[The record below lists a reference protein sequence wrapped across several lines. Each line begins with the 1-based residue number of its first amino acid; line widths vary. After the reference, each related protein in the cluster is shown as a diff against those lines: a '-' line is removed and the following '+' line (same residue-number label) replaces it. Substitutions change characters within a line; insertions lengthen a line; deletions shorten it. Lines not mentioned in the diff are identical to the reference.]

1 MDKSKT
7 SIGVVLTCHNRK
19 EKTLTCLKKLI
30 NQDNIDTIDSSVY
43 IVDDGSTDGTSEA
56 VKINF
61 PQVNIIK
68 GDGTLFWNGG
78 MRVAFSKAMENE
90 CDYYLWLNDDTF
102 LYSDVLKLLLETSNN
117 MKQQRGRD
125 VIVTGTIIDID
136 TKKVNYGGR
145 NQKSKLQPLFFTLLN
160 SSAEL
165 QKCDTFNGN
174 VVLIPQNVVS
184 KIGNISSEYS
194 RQHSGDLDYGL
205 RAKYEGFESWVAP
218 GVVGECPSNSLK
230 GTIFDKSL
238 PFRDRIKQMKSPKGV
253 PPARE
258 WMVFAKRHAG
268 FLWPFYWLRTVVRV
282 IFPWAYLIIRKS
294 Q

>member
-205 RAKYEGFESWVAP
+205 RAKYAGFESWVAP

>member
-1 MDKSKT
+1 MGKSKT
-7 SIGVVLTCHNRK
+7 SIGVVITCHNRK
-19 EKTLTCLKKLI
+19 EKTLASLKKLI
-30 NQDNIDTIDSSVY
+30 NQDNIDKIDLNIY
-43 IVDDGSTDGTSEA
+43 LADDGSTDGTSEA
-56 VKINF
+56 VKKNF

-68 GDGTLFWNGG
+68 GDGTLYWNGG
-78 MRVAFSKAMENE
+78 MRVAFSKAIRNKH
-90 CDYYLWLNDDTF
+90 DYYLWLNDDTI
-102 LYSDVLKLLLETSNN
+102 LYRNALKLLVTNSINL
-117 MKQQRGRD
+117 KQKQGND
-125 VIVTGTIIDID
+125 VIVTGSIKDID
-136 TKKVNYGGR
+136 TGAINYGGR

-165 QKCDTFNGN
+165 QKCNTFNGN

-184 KIGNISSEYS
+184 KIGNISPEFSK
-194 RQHSGDLDYGL
+194 QHGGDIDYGL

-238 PFRDRIKQMKSPKGV
+238 PLRDRIKQMKSPKGV

-268 FLWPFYWLRTVVRV
+268 FLWPFYWLRTMVRI
-282 IFPWAYLIIRKS
+282 IFPWAYLLIRKP

>member
-56 VKINF
+56 IKNNF

-68 GDGTLFWNGG
+68 GDGALFWNGG
-78 MRVAFSKAMENE
+78 MRGAFSKAMENE
-90 CDYYLWLNDDTF
+90 CDYYFWLNDDTF

-205 RAKYEGFESWVAP
+205 RAKYAGFESWVAP

-268 FLWPFYWLRTVVRV
+268 FLWPFYWLRTMVRI
-282 IFPWAYLIIRKS
+282 IFPWAYLLIRKP